1 MDYMTQALFIYDEQS
16 EDLLETVKNN
26 KFATEIIAVEKNSFF
41 NEPLEYIS
49 LASHLVVSGS
59 MELINQ
65 LLEYAYAHSANG
77 QQCTLAFLPLT
88 SQKRLRRAYQLS
100 VELEENIEVAL
111 RDDTKAINLLEC
123 NGKLIQFKA
132 VIGQIPLLEAWQSDF
147 SLKAFF
153 QNIFLGIK
161 QFSHL
166 SLDKTNIE
174 TAREKKLKTVASGVF
189 VVNQNQ
195 GSRLARVL
203 QYSSSMR
210 SDMVSMM
217 VISPYSAIE
226 YFLFLFSL
234 MFHIN
239 KNNSLPH
246 GVSNIQ
252 SSQITLN
259 MESRGDEAPQ
269 VKLDDLNTTTFP
281 LHFKVIKHALEINAP
296 EAFWTLNPVSSADK
310 EVVRVDNL
318 PDEKELGKYLKKHL
332 PFFSVASE
340 DRFKDLFLQL
350 RSDAKTNSVYIVL
363 MLLSTLLASF
373 GLFANSAAVVI
384 GAMLLAPLMSPI
396 LSFSMGMLRGDEL
409 LLKGSLLKITL
420 GVSLALLAS
429 GIVTLLLPQVDL
441 SNEIKARIHPNLIDL
456 GVAIFSGIAA
466 AYSKSHK
473 ELLNSL
479 AGVAIAVALVPPL
492 SVAGIGLGRGEMY
505 VFEGALLL
513 FVTNLI
519 GITISA
525 TMTFK
530 FLGFSN
536 AVKSKKSLWVIVTI
550 LAILSYPLY
559 RSYSDSLQQYRLTRS
574 LIDEQIIIN
583 QKLIMIEDASIEYL
597 NNMRI
602 INIVIVIKKAL
613 SSEELIML
621 KEKIS
626 QRFTSEHQ
634 TRVSMKFVL

>member
-1 MDYMTQALFIYDEQS
+1 
-16 EDLLETVKNN
+16 
-26 KFATEIIAVEKNSFF
+26 
-41 NEPLEYIS
+41 
-49 LASHLVVSGS
+49 
-59 MELINQ
+59 
-65 LLEYAYAHSANG
+65 
-77 QQCTLAFLPLT
+77 
-88 SQKRLRRAYQLS
+88 
-100 VELEENIEVAL
+100 
-111 RDDTKAINLLEC
+111 
-123 NGKLIQFKA
+123 
-132 VIGQIPLLEAWQSDF
+132 
-147 SLKAFF
+147 
-153 QNIFLGIK
+153 
-161 QFSHL
+161 
-166 SLDKTNIE
+166 
-174 TAREKKLKTVASGVF
+174 
-189 VVNQNQ
+189 
-195 GSRLARVL
+195 
-203 QYSSSMR
+203 
-210 SDMVSMM
+210 
-217 VISPYSAIE
+217 
-226 YFLFLFSL
+226 
-234 MFHIN
+234 
-239 KNNSLPH
+239 
-246 GVSNIQ
+246 
-252 SSQITLN
+252 
-259 MESRGDEAPQ
+259 
-269 VKLDDLNTTTFP
+269 
-281 LHFKVIKHALEINAP
+281 
-296 EAFWTLNPVSSADK
+296 
-310 EVVRVDNL
+310 
-318 PDEKELGKYLKKHL
+318 
-332 PFFSVASE
+332 
-340 DRFKDLFLQL
+340 LQL